1 MQWIQSRVKLIK
13 SKYQY
18 RKINIMKPYKFIII
32 LTLFSMLLF
41 LVVGFNKST
50 QDKWVAPASADNIVN
65 PLKGDDKAAFSGKKL
80 YKMMCFVCH
89 GPKGKGDG
97 MGGTGLTPKPS
108 DLTSTE
114 FHSQSDGAIFWKIAE
129 GRAPMAGYKNSI
141 PEKKR
146 WEIINYL
153 RTLKK

>member
-1 MQWIQSRVKLIK
+1 MKLKNFYI
-13 SKYQY
+13 S
-18 RKINIMKPYKFIII
+18 
-32 LTLFSMLLF
+32 LTLIIMLLF
-41 LVVGFNKST
+41 LTVSFNKPT
-50 QDKWVAPASADNIVN
+50 QDKWVAPASADKINN
-65 PLKGDDKAAFSGKKL
+65 PLKGDVNAETSGKRL

-97 MGGTGLTPKPS
+97 MGGAGLTPKPTNF
-108 DLTSTE
+108 TSE
-114 FHSQSDGAIFWKIAE
+114 AFQSQTDGAIFWKIAE
-129 GRAPMAGYKNSI
+129 GRSPMASYKTSI

>member
-1 MQWIQSRVKLIK
+1 
-13 SKYQY
+13 
-18 RKINIMKPYKFIII
+18 MKKETIFISFIFI
-32 LTLFSMLLF
+32 GLLF
-41 LVVGFNKST
+41 LLLVSFEKTPSIYEPI
-50 QDKWVAPASADNIVN
+50 QQKKWVAPASADNIVN
-65 PLKGDDKAAFSGKKL
+65 PLRGDANGAASGKKL

-97 MGGTGLTPKPS
+97 MGGAGLTPNP
-108 DLTSTE
+108 TNFTTE
-114 FHSQSDGAIFWKIAE
+114 AFQSQTDGAIFWKIAE
-129 GRAPMAGYKNSI
+129 GRSPMASYKTSI

>member
-1 MQWIQSRVKLIK
+1 MKLK
-13 SKYQY
+13 
-18 RKINIMKPYKFIII
+18 KFYIS
-32 LTLFSMLLF
+32 LTLIIMLLF
-41 LVVGFNKST
+41 LTVSFNKPI
-50 QDKWVAPASADNIVN
+50 QDKWVAPPSTDKIVN
-65 PLKGDDKAAFSGKKL
+65 PLKDDANASESGKKL

-97 MGGTGLTPKPS
+97 MGGAGLTPKPTNF
-108 DLTSTE
+108 TSE
-114 FHSQSDGAIFWKIAE
+114 AFQSQTDGAIFWKIAE
-129 GRAPMAGYKNSI
+129 GRSPMASYKTSI